1 MTEPEPEKIWYLP
14 HHPVQNPNKPGKIRR
29 VANAASKYR
38 GQSLNSNI
46 LTRPDL
52 LKSLLGILIRFREH
66 PVAILADIES
76 MFMQIAVKQED
87 QSALRFLWSKNN
99 CIMQYQYTRLIFGAT
114 CLPSMAIFVLN
125 QCAKDNAE
133 NFPKAFTAI
142 TKQFYMDNHVHSLST
157 ITEAKDT
164 VMQVKECLQRGG
176 LKLTKFLSNCPEV
189 LEQIPSEDLDASKD
203 INRLLGQKWNFVDDK
218 FFIKPLEEFPKNAAM
233 DTQRKLFSL
242 VASIFD
248 PIGIASPVTIRF
260 KIVMQQIWQLGLK
273 WDTPLPEK
281 LHKPLQKILNSY
293 FGSPPLNTREH
304 SIFLLVHMKL
314 NINCTSSLM
323 RPLVLWQQ

>member
-38 GQSLNSNI
+38 GQSLNSNL
-46 LTRPDL
+46 LTGLDL
-52 LKSLLGILIRFREH
+52 LNSLLGKLLRFREH

-76 MFMQIAVKQED
+76 IFMQIAVKQED
-87 QSALRFLWSKNN
+87 QSALFLWSKNN
-99 CIMQYQYTRLIFGAT
+99 FIMQYQFTCLIFGAT
-114 CLPSMAIFVLN
+114 CSPSRAIFVLN

-133 NFPKAFTAI
+133 NFPKAFAAI
-142 TKQFYMDNHVHSLST
+142 TKQFYMDDDVHSLPT

-176 LKLTKFLSNCPEV
+176 FKLTKFLSNCPEV
-189 LEQIPSEDLDASKD
+189 LEQIPCEDLDESKD
-203 INRLLGQKWNFVDDK
+203 FTRVLGQKWNFVDDK

-233 DTQRKLFSL
+233 YNQRKLFSL
-242 VASIFD
+242 VASISE
-248 PIGIASPVTIRF
+248 PIGIASQVTIRF

-273 WDTPLPEK
+273 LDTPLFEK
-281 LHKPLQKILNSY
+281 LHKPLREILHSY
-293 FGSPPLNTREH
+293 FGSIPFEH
-304 SIFLLVHMKL
+304 SRALSSCRKL
-314 NINCTSSLM
+314 NINCTSLLM
-323 RPLVLWQQ
+323 RLLVLWQQ

>member
-38 GQSLNSNI
+38 GQSLNSNL
-46 LTRPDL
+46 LTGPDL
-52 LKSLLGILIRFREH
+52 LNSLLGIPIRFREH

-114 CLPSMAIFVLN
+114 CSPSMAIFVLN

-142 TKQFYMDNHVHSLST
+142 TKQFYMDDYVHSLST

-176 LKLTKFLSNCPEV
+176 FKLTKFLSNCPEV
-189 LEQIPSEDLDASKD
+189 LEQIPSEDLDGSKD
-203 INRLLGQKWNFVDDK
+203 ITRVLGQKWNFVEDK
-218 FFIKPLEEFPKNAAM
+218 FFIKPLEEFPKNATM
-233 DTQRKLFSL
+233 YTQRKLFSL

-281 LHKPLQKILNSY
+281 LHEPLQKILNSY

-314 NINCTSSLM
+314 NINCTSLLM